1 MVIGIFII
9 IASAIIALVSA
20 EMDNNT
26 LITISIASGIAGIF
40 VMIAAG
46 VTQGEETVSTI
57 RTNDVLVSSVLLKT
71 CKSVEFT
78 VKTTVY
84 PKWTNR
90 AAVKDTLSVKIV
102 DEWYIHNNIHDS
114 YINVLHKFYEGW

>member
-1 MVIGIFII
+1 MIIGIFII
-9 IASAIIALVSA
+9 IVSAIIAIVSA

-57 RTNDVLVSSVLLKT
+57 RTNDVLVSSILLKT
-71 CKSVEFT
+71 CKPVEFT

-90 AAVKDTLSVKIV
+90 AAVKDTLSVRIV
-102 DEWYIHNNIHDS
+102 DE
-114 YINVLHKFYEGW
+114 